1 VTRRWRRSARGSHR
15 TRAAK
20 TARSAPVQTRSR
32 IGAAEHGD
40 LMAQHE
46 QLDISG
52 GRAAQHQDRV
62 GAENSVTSR
71 DLQVFVYQAA
81 EAVAS

>member
-1 VTRRWRRSARGSHR
+1 
-15 TRAAK
+15 
-20 TARSAPVQTRSR
+20 
-32 IGAAEHGD
+32 
-40 LMAQHE
+40 MAQHE